1 MVDTR
6 SKSAG
11 TPTFLL
17 KKEKGHRK
25 VAFSFGE
32 GANCLVRRSAEHH
45 QNRPV
50 KLIS

>member
-17 KKEKGHRK
+17 EKEKGHLA

-32 GANCLVRRSAEHH
+32 GVNYLVRCSDERH
-45 QNRPV
+45 QSSPV
-50 KLIS
+50 KLIN

>member
-17 KKEKGHRK
+17 EKEKGHRK

-32 GANCLVRRSAEHH
+32 GANYLVRCSDERH
-45 QNRPV
+45 QSSPV
-50 KLIS
+50 KLIN